1 MPDKRIRLYEFLQKV
16 GIAWRQ
22 RAALK
27 CGVSQ
32 EKGLNSPVS
41 YDKISFPVLSTCG

>member
-1 MPDKRIRLYEFLQKV
+1 MLNKRIRLYEFLQKV
-16 GIAWRQ
+16 GIPGGK
-22 RAALK
+22 RAVLK